1 MPLTRDQMDLLYKD
15 WFFDKKDFAG
25 SFYDKEIWLESSRHL
40 SHGNHKVYNKV
51 HGMQQKIKL
60 KST

>member
-1 MPLTRDQMDLLYKD
+1 MHLLYKD
-15 WFFDKKDFAG
+15 WFFDERDFAG
-25 SFYDKEIWLESSRHL
+25 SFYDKERWLEPSRL
-40 SHGNHKVYNKV
+40 LLHGNHKVYNKV